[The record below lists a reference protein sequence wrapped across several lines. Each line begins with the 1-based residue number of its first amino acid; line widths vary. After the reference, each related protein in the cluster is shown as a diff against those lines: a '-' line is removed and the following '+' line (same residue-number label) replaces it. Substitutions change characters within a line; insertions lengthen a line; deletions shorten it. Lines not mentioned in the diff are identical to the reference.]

1 MCYSQMLKRD
11 AAWISSVVADMDKRA
26 PGKVLPSIQVY
37 PYYIEDAFTAEDF
50 RLCIEAALDE
60 PSRGV
65 VFWSWPLFQKDSIRI
80 IYAKQVIFN
89 K

>member
-11 AAWISSVVADMDKRA
+11 AAWIMSVVSDMNKRA

-50 RLCIEAALDE
+50 RLCVEAALE
-60 PSRGV
+60 ETSRGQ
-65 VFWSWPLFQKDSIRI
+65 VFWSWPLLLKESKRIEVIKEEMKD
-80 IYAKQVIFN
+80 
-89 K
+89 